1 MTKKLLIETPSEQSR
16 LLNEIPE
23 VIAAIEKCD
32 PISEYSPSQDKQG
45 YDGFSESAT
54 RESPQTPGT
63 ALANGTSW
71 RTNDRTE
78 LAGLFQIYV
87 NGTVLFPTVYSL
99 FIIVSIYQ

>member
-45 YDGFSESAT
+45 YDGFS
-54 RESPQTPGT
+54 ESPQTPGT